1 MYWHM
6 PPGVCRIRVAS
17 TPHYERRRTTGNGI
31 SPFRAR
37 AEGEKM
43 SRRYYAL
50 EFSREWVLSRRGDGD
65 LPVDVLADVLTKLNG
80 FEKGSSTFTE
90 LHFSLDADVPQEDVL
105 RSVEDLLR
113 LRYGVEKDDVVLNF
127 FVGNAVEPDDS
138 IFPDEAADAFEEL
151 EYKAEK
157 EKKETAE
164 KKGGAKRAERGAK
177 RGGES
182 GKSEEKVIPA
192 EESAVRT
199 VQSSIS

>member
-1 MYWHM
+1 M
-6 PPGVCRIRVAS
+6 
-17 TPHYERRRTTGNGI
+17 
-31 SPFRAR
+31 
-37 AEGEKM
+37 
-43 SRRYYAL
+43 
-50 EFSREWVLSRRGDGD
+50 LSRRGDGD

-151 EYKAEK
+151 EASP
-157 EKKETAE
+157 
-164 KKGGAKRAERGAK
+164 RR
-177 RGGES
+177 
-182 GKSEEKVIPA
+182 KSSPPRR
-192 EESAVRT
+192 SP
-199 VQSSIS
+199 